1 MPDPGAV
8 LEMPTLGVRVEV
20 RRTAAETGGEL
31 VEFDVVGRARGF
43 LAQPHVHSGQSERHE
58 VIEGAMR
65 LVVGRRSTLLRPG
78 EAAEVPPGKSHRQ
91 LPAGDGPGRVRVQ
104 MRPAGRTE
112 EFLARLAAID
122 AAGAFTRSGYPRPVA
137 AAGLVL
143 DFADVGHAA
152 FPPAAVQRALAGA
165 VLRATSRE
173 YAFLDEWR
181 VAAPREAVFAALAD
195 ARSYP
200 LWWRPVYIEA
210 EADGEP
216 RVGAVSLQH
225 FKGRLPYH
233 LRTRSRITRLEPPRV
248 ITAEVEGDLRGRGN
262 WTLTETSG
270 GGTHV
275 SFEWIVHADRRLLRV
290 LTPLLR
296 PALRWNHE
304 WAIARAIEGL
314 EPYARR
320 LAAEAPAKKAA

>member
-1 MPDPGAV
+1 MSEPAAV
-8 LEMPTLGVRVEV
+8 LEMPTLGVRVEI

-31 VEFDVVGRARGF
+31 VEFDVVGRVRGF
-43 LAQPHVHSGQSERHE
+43 LAQPHVHPAQSERHE

-78 EAAEVPPGKSHRQ
+78 DAAVVPPGARHRQ

-104 MRPAGRTE
+104 LRPAGRAE
-112 EFLARLAAID
+112 EFLGRLAAID
-122 AAGAFTRSGYPRPVA
+122 AAGSFTRSGYPRPLA
-137 AAGLVL
+137 AAGLVV
-143 DFADVGHAA
+143 DFGDVGHAA
-152 FPPAAVQRALAGA
+152 FPPPAVQRALARA
-165 VLRATSRE
+165 VLRASSRE
-173 YAFLDEWR
+173 Y
-181 VAAPREAVFAALAD
+181 
-195 ARSYP
+195 
-200 LWWRPVYIEA
+200 
-210 EADGEP
+210 
-216 RVGAVSLQH
+216 GAVSRQH

-262 WTLTETSG
+262 WTLTETAA

-296 PALRWNHE
+296 PAFRWNHD
-304 WAIARAIEGL
+304 WAIARAREGL

-320 LAAEAPAKKAA
+320 LSAEAPAAKAA

>member
-1 MPDPGAV
+1 MPEPEAV
-8 LEMPTLGVRVEV
+8 LDMPTLGVRVDI

-43 LAQPHVHSGQSERHE
+43 LAQPHVHPGQSEHYE
-58 VIEGAMR
+58 VIEGALR
-65 LVVGRRSTLLRPG
+65 LVTGRRSVVLRPG
-78 EAAEVPPGKSHRQ
+78 QVAEVPPGVSHRQ

-104 MRPAGRTE
+104 LRPAGRTE

-122 AAGAFTRSGYPRPVA
+122 AAGSFTRSGYPRPRA

-143 DFADVGHAA
+143 DFAEAGHAA
-152 FPPAAVQRALAGA
+152 FPPPAVQRALARA
-165 VLRATSRE
+165 VVRASSRE
-173 YAFLDEWR
+173 YAFLDEWQ

-216 RVGAVSLQH
+216 AVGVVSRQH

-233 LRTRSRITRLEPPRV
+233 LRTRSRIARFEPPRV
-248 ITAEVEGDLRGRGN
+248 ITAEVEGDLRGRGT
-262 WTLTETSG
+262 WTLTETL

-290 LTPLLR
+290 LTPILR
-296 PALRWNHE
+296 RAFRWNHD
-304 WAIARAIEGL
+304 WAIARAMEGL
-314 EPYARR
+314 EPYARE
-320 LAAEAPAKKAA
+320 LAAEAPATKAA

>member
-1 MPDPGAV
+1 MPEPATV
-8 LEMPTLGVRVEV
+8 LDMPTVGVRVEI

-43 LAQPHVHSGQSERHE
+43 LAQPHIHPGQSEHYE

-65 LVVGRRSTLLRPG
+65 LVTGRRSVLVRPG
-78 EAAEVPPGKSHRQ
+78 EVAEVPPGVSHRQ

-104 MRPAGRTE
+104 LRPAGRTE

-122 AAGAFTRSGYPRPVA
+122 AAGSFTRSGYPRPRA

-143 DFADVGHAA
+143 DFADAGHAA
-152 FPPAAVQRALAGA
+152 FPPPAVQRALARA
-165 VLRATSRE
+165 VMRASSRE
-173 YAFLDEWR
+173 YAFLDEWQ

-195 ARSYP
+195 ARAYP
-200 LWWRPVYIEA
+200 LWWRPVYVEA
-210 EADGEP
+210 DSDGEP
-216 RVGAVSLQH
+216 AVGVVSHQH

-233 LRTRSRITRLEPPRV
+233 LRTRSRITRFEPPRV
-248 ITAEVEGDLRGRGN
+248 ITAEVEGDLRGRGT
-262 WTLTETSG
+262 WTLTETL

-290 LTPLLR
+290 LTPVLR
-296 PALRWNHE
+296 PAFRWNHD
-304 WAIARAIEGL
+304 WAIARAMEGL
-314 EPYARR
+314 EPYARE
-320 LAAEAPAKKAA
+320 LAAEAPATKAA

>member
-1 MPDPGAV
+1 MPEPATV
-8 LEMPTLGVRVEV
+8 LDMPTVGVRVEI

-43 LAQPHVHSGQSERHE
+43 LAQPHIHPGQSEHYE

-65 LVVGRRSTLLRPG
+65 LVTGRRSVLLRPG
-78 EAAEVPPGKSHRQ
+78 EVAEVPPRVSHRQ

-104 MRPAGRTE
+104 LRPAGRTE

-122 AAGAFTRSGYPRPVA
+122 AAGSFTRSGYPRPRA

-143 DFADVGHAA
+143 DFADAGHAA
-152 FPPAAVQRALAGA
+152 FPPPAVQRALARA
-165 VLRATSRE
+165 VMRASSRE
-173 YAFLDEWR
+173 YAFLDEWQ

-210 EADGEP
+210 DSDGEP
-216 RVGAVSLQH
+216 AVGVVSRQH

-233 LRTRSRITRLEPPRV
+233 LRTRSRITRFEPPHV
-248 ITAEVEGDLRGRGN
+248 ITAEVEGDLRGRGT
-262 WTLTETSG
+262 WTLTETL

-275 SFEWIVHADRRLLRV
+275 SFEWSVHADRRLLRV
-290 LTPLLR
+290 LTPILR
-296 PALRWNHE
+296 PAFRWNHD
-304 WAIARAIEGL
+304 WAIARAMEGL
-314 EPYARR
+314 EPYARE
-320 LAAEAPAKKAA
+320 LAAEAPATKAA